1 MRAGRPGP
9 TPMGR
14 SCLSCSA
21 RCAVRALWRAFCSAR
36 KHRQGGV
43 ATGSDARS
51 RRNRTTVEETMNAPA
66 YNTVAWFQVGTT
78 DAEQAKRFY
87 GDLFGWR
94 YTPDPNSE
102 GKYHLVSYPGADTPS
117 GGIFDTGGEFPNH
130 AIFMEVVQEVA
141 AVCAQVE
148 QVGEDQP
155 VLAGAA

>member
-1 MRAGRPGP
+1 MS
-9 TPMGR
+9 T
-14 SCLSCSA
+14 
-21 RCAVRALWRAFCSAR
+21 
-36 KHRQGGV
+36 
-43 ATGSDARS
+43 
-51 RRNRTTVEETMNAPA
+51 PA

-94 YTPDPNSE
+94 YALDPNSE

-130 AIFMEVVQEVA
+130 AIFMVVVQDVA

-148 QVGEDQP
+148 RLGGK
-155 VLAGAA
+155 VLVPPTTSKDGLVFADLHDPAGNHFGVFTPPPA